1 MSNPPINYKQILD
14 SSRDGV
20 AINTDM
26 NIVYVNEPFAK
37 MLGYSVEELLG
48 MNVLDITASEYRERV
63 DERTSRRQSGKTAVS
78 QFVTELVRKDGTH
91 LPVELSVSRID
102 FEGKSSSLRII
113 REISGRMEAEE
124 ELRKS
129 EERFR
134 GLVQFALENIVIFDK
149 GLHYVDVNKSW
160 LKMAGL
166 EREDIIGKHVLE
178 VLPGSKDDGRYD
190 AYLKVLETGE
200 PIEIVGIESITRPGT
215 MLDISVFTAGDVL
228 GLISRDATRRTIY
241 QGRLEALHVYGS
253 KLSKTESLEEVAQFT
268 LDAVESIFG
277 YQYTDFNLVIDDYLV
292 PSLVKDEALRKN
304 LELHI
309 DGPGII
315 VRAYKTG
322 ESQLVHDTRL
332 DESYVYGR
340 GEDTEWLSELAV
352 PVKISDE
359 VVAVIN
365 MEHPELGAFTESDRK
380 LIETLAIH
388 VASAME
394 SLRARENN
402 NNIYRQ
408 MTEQKLRAEQAQELE
423 KIKNNFIMKATHE
436 LRTPLTIIK
445 GYSELLLDESMHR
458 HPKTLVEFLSVIL
471 KNVKRSEILIND
483 LLDES
488 QLMSG
493 NYVLNAALNDVYN
506 LVDDVKKDAEIFL
519 VPKNQQ
525 LSVKKQSD
533 IQPFIFD
540 KDRLYQVLMNLI
552 LNASKF
558 SEYNSAIK
566 VVMEENGKK
575 VKFSITDEG
584 VGIRKEDID
593 RIFQPFPGIE
603 EGTIQ
608 PGAGIGLSI
617 CKGFVELHGGEIWA
631 ESEGLGKG
639 STITFT
645 LPYPDGSKK

>member
-1 MSNPPINYKQILD
+1 MCVPDPPINYKQILD

-20 AINTDM
+20 AINTGM
-26 NIVYVNEPFAK
+26 NIMYVNEPFAK
-37 MLGYSVEELLG
+37 MLGYSAEGLLD
-48 MNVLDITASEYRERV
+48 MNVLDITAPEYRESIN
-63 DERTSRRQSGKTAVS
+63 ERTSRRQNGETAVS
-78 QFVTELVRKDGTH
+78 QFVTELVRKDGTR
-91 LPVELSVSRID
+91 LPVELSVSLID
-102 FEGKSSSLRII
+102 FKGKRSSLTII
-113 REISGRMEAEE
+113 REISERMEAEE

-134 GLVQFALENIVIFDK
+134 GLVQSALERIAIFDK

-160 LKMAGL
+160 LRMAGL

-178 VLPGSKDDGRYD
+178 VLPGLKEDGRYD
-190 AYLKVLETGE
+190 AYLKVLETRE
-200 PIEIVGIESITRPGT
+200 PIELVGIESITRPGS

-228 GLISRDATRRTIY
+228 GLISRDSTRRMTY

-253 KLSKTESLEEVAQFT
+253 KLSKAESLEEVAQFT

-292 PSLVKDEALRKN
+292 PSLIKDEALRKN

-332 DESYVYGR
+332 DEAYVYGR

-388 VASAME
+388 VSSALE
-394 SLRARENN
+394 SLRARETHD
-402 NNIYRQ
+402 NIYRQ

-423 KIKNNFIMKATHE
+423 QIKTNFIMKATHE

-445 GYSELLLDESMHR
+445 GYSELLLDEDMHR
-458 HPKTLVEFLSVIL
+458 NPKTLVDFLSVIL

-488 QLMSG
+488 LLMSG
-493 NYVLNAALNDVYN
+493 NYVLNAQLNDVYN

-519 VPKNQQ
+519 VPK
-525 LSVKKQSD
+525 K
-533 IQPFIFD
+533 
-540 KDRLYQVLMNLI
+540 
-552 LNASKF
+552 
-558 SEYNSAIK
+558 
-566 VVMEENGKK
+566 
-575 VKFSITDEG
+575 
-584 VGIRKEDID
+584 
-593 RIFQPFPGIE
+593 
-603 EGTIQ
+603 
-608 PGAGIGLSI
+608 
-617 CKGFVELHGGEIWA
+617 
-631 ESEGLGKG
+631 
-639 STITFT
+639 
-645 LPYPDGSKK
+645 